1 MASVR
6 FIAWE
11 PEWPVALLSDPGAVS
26 IRPQS
31 AHRDRHS
38 ESAYC
43 GLTCIALKINLH
55 RPIRLAEQRGQ
66 IGLQIIH
73 TSGPDPMSQ
82 FPDAKFILSANAADQ
97 FLPDSG
103 TEVAVAGKSNA
114 GKSSAINVIVNRRQF
129 ARTSKTPGRTQLVNF
144 FELRDGQRLVDLP
157 GYGFARVA
165 DSVRQHWGR
174 LLRAYFEQRESLSG
188 LILVVDVRRQLGEF
202 DRQMLAFAES
212 VGVPIHI
219 LLTKADKLKRGK
231 AATALLEV
239 KKELGDSASV
249 QLFSALRKQGVEE
262 AREVLEKFLGK

>member
-1 MASVR
+1 MASIR

-11 PEWPVALLSDPGAVS
+11 PEWPVALLSEPGAVS
-26 IRPQS
+26 IRS
-31 AHRDRHS
+31 GRHS
-38 ESAYC
+38 
-43 GLTCIALKINLH
+43 
-55 RPIRLAEQRGQ
+55 RP
-66 IGLQIIH
+66 QIIH
-73 TSGPDPMSQ
+73 TSGPDPISQ
-82 FPDAKFILSANAADQ
+82 FPDAKFILSANAAVQ

-165 DSVRQHWGR
+165 ESVRQHWGR

-239 KKELGDSASV
+239 EKELGDSLSV
-249 QLFSALRKQGVEE
+249 QLFSALKKQGVAE
-262 AREVLEKFLGK
+262 AREVLEKFLRP